1 MNETRTEPT
10 RLEVAAAAATPALQ
24 IPLPLGI
31 ALDAIEEGFFSLC
44 VAAGRRVLAEMMEL
58 DRTAL
63 CGPKWTPNPKRAA
76 HRAGSA
82 RSEVT
87 LGGRR
92 VALRRPRVR
101 SVDGEEVEL
110 PSFAY
115 AAERDPLDRRTLDA
129 IAVGVSTRDYAR
141 SLEELPAGETD
152 RSISKSAVSRR
163 FVALSKHQLG
173 QWLSRPLGELGIRIV
188 LVDGIVLGEHTVLL
202 ALGIDGAGEKH
213 VLGLREGTTENATVA
228 RALLSDLVDRGL
240 DGALGLIFVIDGAKA
255 LRKAIGDV
263 FGARAVVQRCQVHK
277 GRNVLDHLPEE
288 KRASVR
294 RAMRDAYE
302 LDDARKAERTLENLA
317 RALEQAHPGAAA
329 SLREGLAETLTL
341 QRLGVTGWLY
351 RTLRST
357 NSIENL
363 NGLVGD
369 YVGNVKHWRSGDM
382 VVRWVGAGIREASR
396 RFRKLRGYQE
406 IPRLLAALER
416 VVKQGELDTEKK
428 VA

>member
-1 MNETRTEPT
+1 
-10 RLEVAAAAATPALQ
+10 LEVAAAAATPTLQ

-31 ALDAIEEGFFSLC
+31 ALDAVEEGFFSLC
-44 VAAGRRVLAEMMEL
+44 VAAGRRVLGEMMEL

-63 CGPKWTPNPKRAA
+63 CGPKWTPNPEREA

-82 RSEVT
+82 PSEVT

-101 SVDGEEVEL
+101 SLVGHELEL
-110 PSFAY
+110 PSFAF
-115 AAERDPLDRRTLDA
+115 ASQRDPLDRRTLEA
-129 IAVGVSTRDYAR
+129 IAVGVSTRNYVR
-141 SLEELPAGETD
+141 SLEELPAGEKE
-152 RSISKSAVSRR
+152 RSVSKSAVSRR
-163 FVALSKHQLG
+163 FVALSARQLG
-173 QWLSRPLGELGIRIV
+173 EWLSRPLGELGIRIV
-188 LVDGIVLGEHTVLL
+188 LVDGLVLGEHTVLL
-202 ALGIDGAGEKH
+202 ALGIDGEGHKH

-228 RALLSDLVDRGL
+228 RTLLADLADRGL
-240 DGALGLIFVIDGAKA
+240 DGGAGVLFVIDGAKG
-255 LRKAIGDV
+255 LRKAVRVV
-263 FGARAVVQRCQVHK
+263 FGNCALVQRCQVHK
-277 GRNVLDHLPEE
+277 TRNVLDHLPEE

-302 LDDARKAERTLENLA
+302 LDDAKKAERILDNLA
-317 RALEQAHPGAAA
+317 RALEHEHPGAAG
-329 SLREGLAETLTL
+329 SLREGLEETLTL

-369 YVGNVKHWRSGDM
+369 FTANVKHWRSGNM
-382 VVRWVGAGIREASR
+382 VMRWVGAGIQEASR
-396 RFRKLRGYQE
+396 RFRRLRGYKG
-406 IPRLLAALER
+406 IPTLLAALER
-416 VVKQGELDTEKK
+416 HVKQGELDIEKK

>member
-1 MNETRTEPT
+1 
-10 RLEVAAAAATPALQ
+10 LEVAAAVATPTIQ

-31 ALDAIEEGFFSLC
+31 ALDAVEEGFFSLC
-44 VAAGRRVLAEMMEL
+44 IATGRRVLAEMMEL

-63 CGPKWTPNPKRAA
+63 CGPKWTPDPEREA

-82 RSEVT
+82 PSEVT

-101 SVDGEEVEL
+101 SIDGREVEL

-115 AAERDPLDRRTLDA
+115 AAERDPLDGHTLDA

-141 SLEELPAGETD
+141 SLEELPAGETQ
-152 RSISKSAVSRR
+152 RAVSKSAVSRR
-163 FVALSKHQLG
+163 FVALSKRQLG
-173 QWLSRPLGELGIRIV
+173 EWLSRPVGELGIRIV

-202 ALGIDGAGEKH
+202 ALGISSAGEKH
-213 VLGLREGTTENATVA
+213 VLALREGTTENAAVA
-228 RALLSDLVDRGL
+228 RALLSDLIERGL
-240 DGALGLIFVIDGAKA
+240 DASEGLIFGIDGGKG
-255 LRKAIGDV
+255 LRKAIREV
-263 FGARAVVQRCQVHK
+263 FGALAVVQRCQVHK
-277 GRNVLDHLPEE
+277 ERNVLDHLPEA

-294 RAMRDAYE
+294 RAMRDAYG
-302 LDDARKAERTLENLA
+302 LADAKKAERALENLA
-317 RALEQAHPGAAA
+317 RALEHEHPGAAA

-357 NSIENL
+357 NPIENL

-369 YVGNVKHWRSGDM
+369 YVGNVKRWRSGNM

-396 RFRKLRGYQE
+396 SFRKLRGYQE
-406 IPRLLAALER
+406 IPRLLAALKAL
-416 VVKQGELDTEKK
+416 VKQGELDTEKK

>member
-1 MNETRTEPT
+1 VKKTRTEPT
-10 RLEVAAAAATPALQ
+10 RLEVAAAAATPTIQ

-31 ALDAIEEGFFSLC
+31 ALDAVEEGFFSLC
-44 VAAGRRVLAEMMEL
+44 IATGRRVLAEMMEL

-63 CGPKWTPNPKRAA
+63 CGPKWTADPEREA

-82 RSEVT
+82 PSEVT

-101 SVDGEEVEL
+101 SVDGREVEL

-129 IAVGVSTRDYAR
+129 IGVGVSTRDYAR
-141 SLEELPAGETD
+141 SLEELPAGETQ
-152 RSISKSAVSRR
+152 RAVSKSAVSRR
-163 FVALSKHQLG
+163 FVALSKRQLG
-173 QWLSRPLGELGIRIV
+173 EWLSRPVGELGIRIV

-202 ALGIDGAGEKH
+202 ALGIDSAGEKH
-213 VLGLREGTTENATVA
+213 VLALREGTTENAAVA
-228 RALLSDLVDRGL
+228 RALLSDLIERGL
-240 DGALGLIFVIDGAKA
+240 DASEGLIFGIDGGKG
-255 LRKAIGDV
+255 LRKAIREV
-263 FGARAVVQRCQVHK
+263 FGALAVVQRCQVHK
-277 GRNVLDHLPEE
+277 ERNVLDHLPEA

-294 RAMRDAYE
+294 RAMRDAYG
-302 LDDARKAERTLENLA
+302 LVDAKKAERALENLA
-317 RALEQAHPGAAA
+317 RALEHEHPGAAA

-357 NSIENL
+357 NPIENL

-369 YVGNVKHWRSGDM
+369 YVGNVKRWRSGNM

-396 RFRKLRGYQE
+396 SFRKLRGYQE
-406 IPRLLAALER
+406 IPRLLAALKTL
-416 VVKQGELDTEKK
+416 VKQGELDTEKK